1 MTDSTDIPDR
11 PGRTVRLVPTPP
23 GFWRLVLGVCTA
35 AFAPLFG
42 FLLGSLTGSPESG
55 SILDP
60 LYWGLFA
67 GFIVGGLGV
76 AVAVVG
82 GWRLW
87 SHRRARNGQE
97 QSS

>member
-1 MTDSTDIPDR
+1 MTDSTDAPAP
-11 PGRTVRLVPTPP
+11 PGRPVRLVPTPP

-42 FLLGSLTGSPESG
+42 FLLGSLTGSPEPG
-55 SILDP
+55 AVLDP

-67 GFIVGGLGV
+67 GFIVGGAGV
-76 AVAVVG
+76 AVAVLG

-87 SHRRARNGQE
+87 SHHRSRDAKE
-97 QSS
+97 QSP